1 MSYDLAGK
9 RVWVAGHRGM
19 VGSATVRRLQAEG
32 AEIVTAGRAALDL
45 RQQQAVD
52 AFMARERPD
61 VVVVAAGKVGGIL
74 ANASQP
80 ADFLYDN
87 LMIAANV
94 IAAAHAHDVGRLLFL
109 GSSCIYPRLAPQPIP
124 EEALLSGPLEPSNA
138 GYALAKIAGIKL
150 VEACRTQYGRDYIAA
165 MPCNLYGPGDNFAL
179 ASSHVLPALIRKAH
193 EAKCRGEAYLT
204 LWGSGMPRREFLHVE
219 DCADALV
226 FLLRHYS
233 GATPINVGSGAEV
246 SVLELAR
253 LVCAVVGFD
262 GEIVHDRT
270 MPEGTPRKLMSTAKL
285 RALGWAPRI
294 GLEAG
299 IRATYAWFCRTGGRR
314 AA

>member
-1 MSYDLAGK
+1 VSYDLAGK